1 MIRRQR
7 VFRAIAAFLL
17 ASSLTGC
24 AMAPS
29 VSLAR
34 SDDSLLQAN
43 AVSTADQSEVLDNAL
58 DAAEQLSEG
67 TPEPTAVKGTRG
79 GILYRSMC
87 ASSILRAIGY
97 KIAYYP
103 VKRKFSKSS
112 NPDKLPRF
120 GSADLEKFLG
130 ILEPGDL
137 IQCGNDGSFVHSIFY
152 LGNDE
157 IVHALAQAGNGKK
170 MIGVVEET
178 LTGYMTR
185 VERDQIVILR
195 PQWTPETLAKGIEY
209 ARAQVGK
216 DYDTLFL
223 SDAHDRFFCTEL
235 CYAILRETG
244 VSEVAPHQTKGKWKL
259 VTNEDFRA
267 CSDLEL
273 VYRQNHD

>member
-17 ASSLTGC
+17 ASSLAGC
-24 AMAPS
+24 GMAPS
-29 VSLAR
+29 ATLSR
-34 SDDSLLQAN
+34 SEDSLIQAN
-43 AVSTADQSEVLDNAL
+43 AVSSSDQSEILDNAV

-67 TPEPTAVKGTRG
+67 TPEPTTIKGTRG
-79 GILYRSMC
+79 GLLYRSMC
-87 ASSILRAIGY
+87 ASSILRTIGY

-112 NPDKLPRF
+112 KSDKLPRF
-120 GSADLEKFLG
+120 GAADLEKFLG
-130 ILEPGDL
+130 ILKPGDL

-152 LGNDE
+152 VGNDE

-170 MIGVVEET
+170 MIGVVKET
-178 LTGYMTR
+178 LTGYFTR

-195 PQWTPETLAKGIEY
+195 PHWTPETLAEGIEY

-244 VSEVAPHQTKGKWKL
+244 VSKVEPHQTKGKWKL

-273 VYRQNHD
+273 IYRQNHD